1 VWPERRSNN
10 NFFMKKEH
18 IKLIVKFVLIVLF
31 IVFVFWVNRIAVGN
45 GMIMN
50 LASRFGYIGI
60 LLVSAISGFNLLVP
74 IPIITFFPFFLE
86 AGFHPVI
93 TLCVIAFGMTL
104 GDLLGFLIGDTSREV
119 YKPKSKKIIARL
131 EALRDKHHAFP
142 LVFMFLY
149 ASFAPIPNELVVVP
163 LAFLGFRMWK
173 VMLAVFF
180 GNIIF
185 NTLFAFSIVQ
195 AFQLF

>member
-1 VWPERRSNN
+1 
-10 NFFMKKEH
+10 M
-18 IKLIVKFVLIVLF
+18 
-31 IVFVFWVNRIAVGN
+31 
-45 GMIMN
+45 
-50 LASRFGYIGI
+50 
-60 LLVSAISGFNLLVP
+60 VSAISGFNLLVP

-86 AGFHPVI
+86 AGFHPII
-93 TLCVIAFGMTL
+93 TLCVIAFGMTF
-104 GDLLGFLIGDTSREV
+104 GDLLGFIIGDTGRDI
-119 YKPKSKKIIARL
+119 YKPKSKKIITRL
-131 EALRDKHHAFP
+131 ETLHDKHPALP

-149 ASFAPIPNELVVVP
+149 ASFAPIPNELVVIP

-185 NTLFAFSIVQ
+185 NALIAFGIVQ